1 MHARRPT
8 WVNQWLTRI
17 LALPTIRPDSIIVRC
32 SGKRHKV
39 RLARGK
45 FWKRARCGA
54 CGAAVDRWRVR
65 RVGRWLTH
73 LALPASAATPER
85 LAWLGTAGY
94 LLFTLV
100 AAACLWW
107 LSDRWWLATTLLFGP
122 RWVLLLPLALLIPV
136 SLRWDRA
143 LLAPLALATVI
154 VLGSV
159 MGLRTGW
166 HSWLRSPDPTRDVTV
181 MTLNAQGGR
190 TLSVAL
196 TDLLF
201 GYRLDVLAIQECGP
215 GLRQRVEALQDWHTH
230 VHSWLCLVSRYPI
243 TTVTTMD
250 REAFQLAGGGAY
262 VVTYRLEANPIPL
275 HLTNL
280 HLATPR
286 AGLERI
292 REGELQEG
300 IPKLAEK
307 SSLREIELRRAA
319 RWADEFPRPQI
330 VLGDFN
336 TPPESPIFREA
347 WSDWTDAFSVAGR
360 GFGYT
365 RMNGWIRAR
374 IDHILVDGS
383 LEVIR
388 AWAGPDVGSDHKP
401 MIATVRLRRRNP

>member
-1 MHARRPT
+1 M
-8 WVNQWLTRI
+8 
-17 LALPTIRPDSIIVRC
+17 LALPGIRPDSIIVRC

-39 RLARGK
+39 RLAPGK

-54 CGAAVDRWRVR
+54 CGAGVDRWRIR
-65 RVGRWLTH
+65 RLGRWIAR
-73 LALPASAATPER
+73 LAQPASAATPER
-85 LAWLGTAGY
+85 VAWLGTAGY
-94 LLFTLV
+94 LLLAVV

-122 RWVLLLPLALLIPV
+122 RWVLLLPLTALVPA
-136 SLRWDRA
+136 SLRWDRG
-143 LLAPLALATVI
+143 LLAPLALAAII

-166 HSWLRSPDPTRDVTV
+166 RSWLDVPDTTRDITV
-181 MTLNAQGGR
+181 MTLNAQGNAS
-190 TLSVAL
+190 LSVAL

-201 GYRLDVLAIQECGP
+201 GPHLDVLAIQECGE
-215 GLRQRVEALQDWHTH
+215 LEQRVEALQDWHTDGR
-230 VHSWLCLVSRYPI
+230 SGLCLVSRYPI
-243 TTVTTMD
+243 TSVRTME
-250 REAFQLAGGGAY
+250 REAFVRAGGAAV
-262 VVTYRLEANPIPL
+262 VVTYRLEASPIPI

-280 HLATPR
+280 HLETPR

-292 REGELQEG
+292 RAGELQEG

-319 RWADEFPRPQI
+319 RWADEFPRPHI

-336 TPPESPIFREA
+336 TPPESPIYRDA
-347 WSDWTDAFSVAGR
+347 WDNWTNAFSVAGR

-374 IDHILVDGS
+374 IDHILVDES
-383 LEVIR
+383 LDVIR
-388 AWAGPDVGSDHKP
+388 AWVGPDVGSDHKP
-401 MIATVRLRRRNP
+401 MIASVRLRRRGP